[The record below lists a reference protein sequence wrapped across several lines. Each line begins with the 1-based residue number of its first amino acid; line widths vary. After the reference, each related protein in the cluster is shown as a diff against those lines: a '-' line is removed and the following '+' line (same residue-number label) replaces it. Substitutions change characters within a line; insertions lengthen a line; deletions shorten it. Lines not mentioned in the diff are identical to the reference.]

1 MNIATWSRSLLAG
14 VAALALAA
22 PAGAVNI
29 GIVPAGNTVDI
40 VVSDLGGEA
49 IAAYD
54 IDLAFDSTLF
64 SVLDVTFSGLLG
76 DFAAEETDQYWDSA
90 GGVVDLYE
98 VSFLSDDELSA
109 LQGGSDFTLLSILF
123 DGDVSNADFRFIWD
137 AFNDVKCRDNR
148 VCFPVATPEPGT
160 LALLG
165 LGLLGMAIGRRRRVA

>member
-22 PAGAVNI
+22 PAGAVTI
-29 GIVPAGNTVDI
+29 SIVPAGNSVNI
-40 VVSDLGGEA
+40 VASGLGGDA

-54 IDLAFDSTLF
+54 LDLAFDSGALA
-64 SVLDVTFSGLLG
+64 VLDVTFSGLLG
-76 DFAAEETDQYWDSA
+76 DFAADETDQYWDSA

-98 VSFLSDDELSA
+98 VSFLSDDDLFA
-109 LQGGSDFTLLSILF
+109 LQGGNDFTLLSVLF

-137 AFNDVKCRDNR
+137 AFNDVKCGDNR
-148 VCFPVATPEPGT
+148 VCYPVATPEPGT

-165 LGLLGMAIGRRRRVA
+165 LGLLGMAIGRRRVT